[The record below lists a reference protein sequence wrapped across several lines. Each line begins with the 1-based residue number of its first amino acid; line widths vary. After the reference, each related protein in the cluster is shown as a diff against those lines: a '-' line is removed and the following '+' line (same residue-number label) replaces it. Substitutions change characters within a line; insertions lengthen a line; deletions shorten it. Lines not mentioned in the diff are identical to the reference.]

1 MVWAANMSMIDHER
15 ITGRIMDD
23 ANKPAA
29 DGETKEMSK
38 GTEESDVTVDS
49 VTLARL
55 LEEVRNGNSFAPGA
69 YNRVH
74 NRHNR

>member
-1 MVWAANMSMIDHER
+1 MIDHENLA
-15 ITGRIMDD
+15 GRIMDD
-23 ANKPAA
+23 ANKPRAN
-29 DGETKEMSK
+29 GNTNEMSK
-38 GTEESDVTVDS
+38 GSEESDVAVDS

-55 LEEVRNGNSFAPGA
+55 LEEVQNGNSFAPGA

>member
-1 MVWAANMSMIDHER
+1 MER
-15 ITGRIMDD
+15 DRDVETTNATPPAQD
-23 ANKPAA
+23 A
-29 DGETKEMSK
+29 EI
-38 GTEESDVTVDS
+38 VVDS
-49 VTLARL
+49 VTLNRL

>member
-1 MVWAANMSMIDHER
+1 
-15 ITGRIMDD
+15 MDD
-23 ANKPAA
+23 FDRALEKPDLPVSNAP
-29 DGETKEMSK
+29 EL
-38 GTEESDVTVDS
+38 VTDS

-55 LEEVRNGNSFAPGA
+55 LEEVRNGSLPAPGA

>member
-1 MVWAANMSMIDHER
+1 
-15 ITGRIMDD
+15 MDD
-23 ANKPAA
+23 SDRALEKLDLPP
-29 DGETKEMSK
+29 SK
-38 GTEESDVTVDS
+38 ATELVTDS

-55 LEEVRNGNSFAPGA
+55 LEEVRNGILPAPGA

>member
-1 MVWAANMSMIDHER
+1 MGLAWVINEPMMDYRTIGE
-15 ITGRIMDD
+15 RIMDD
-23 ANKPAA
+23 AKQPLNSKPELPA
-29 DGETKEMSK
+29 TKEA
-38 GTEESDVTVDS
+38 ELAVDS

-55 LEEVRNGNSFAPGA
+55 LDEVRNGNSFAPGA

>member
-1 MVWAANMSMIDHER
+1 
-15 ITGRIMDD
+15 MDD
-23 ANKPAA
+23 ASEPVAEGNARQMPK
-29 DGETKEMSK
+29 
-38 GTEESDVTVDS
+38 ESDVAVDS

-55 LEEVRNGNSFAPGA
+55 LEEVRNGNSTAPGA